1 MTNEPFA
8 YAAVAADGSESVYV
22 SALREQAEEACREY
36 GWTLV
41 PLYAAAPESWQLV
54 HENERLRDEV
64 GRLRQRYA
72 ANGLQLSYHETEVL
86 KSADALFQKC
96 GLAQHAVVVRDILR
110 RVEGQ

>member
-1 MTNEPFA
+1 MKEPIA

-22 SALREQAEEACREY
+22 TSLKEQAEACCREY
-36 GWTLV
+36 GWQLV
-41 PLYAAAPESWQLV
+41 PLYA
-54 HENERLRDEV
+54 
-64 GRLRQRYA
+64 G
-72 ANGLQLSYHETEVL
+72 GLQLSYQETEVL